1 MAQDPT
7 SAYINYLNSE
17 IYYAETK
24 CEQLMGMVHTL
35 ESNVFCLNSFIKST
49 YDISLNA
56 ANCVHITTHDSSGM
70 VLSCANYDASGNFTL
85 CDTDMSGNFL
95 PCVLPPILFS
105 NMPEQKNFIP
115 REMARPP
122 KKPIT
127 KSKGYPYYSY
137 PYYPYYEPYYRS
149 YYDPYYRSYYDPYY
163 RSYDA
168 DCSSNVPYS
177 V

>member
-7 SAYINYLNSE
+7 SAYIKYLNSE
-17 IYYAETK
+17 NCYVEAK
-24 CEQLMGMVHTL
+24 CEQLMAMVHTL
-35 ESNVFCLNSFIKST
+35 ESNVFCLNSFIQST
-49 YDISLNA
+49 YDISLNS
-56 ANCVHITTHDSSGM
+56 ANCVHIVSYNSNGM
-70 VLSCANYDASGNFTL
+70 ALSCANYDTSGNFTL

-95 PCVLPPILFS
+95 PCVLPSILSS
-105 NMPEQKNFIP
+105 NMTDQNNFIP

-127 KSKGYPYYSY
+127 KPRGYPYYSSY
-137 PYYPYYEPYYRS
+137 PYYDPYYRS

-163 RSYDA
+163 RSFNS

-177 V
+177 A